1 MINSLCLFFQEAVLK
16 LVQAQEPFYQALK
29 ALDSYV
35 VESQMLEFEVQAAKA
50 HVSQA
55 KRLCKA
61 EQEALEKAQVFS
73 QHNLQCGF
81 SHLILSNTPVYLY
94 F

>member
-1 MINSLCLFFQEAVLK
+1 MINSLCLCFQEAVLK

-50 HVSQA
+50 HVSHT

-61 EQEALEKAQVFS
+61 EQEALEKAQVFL
-73 QHNLQCGF
+73 QHNLQCSF
-81 SHLILSNTPVYLY
+81 SHLILSNILVYLY